1 MTRRKSEYI
10 INVAQL
16 IKDDALTKEGLLA
29 LGSLEAIERE
39 LVKIR
44 GIGPWTANYV
54 SMRCLRVGAA
64 LPVTD
69 VGLMNAIKF
78 GLEMDRKLNRDE
90 ILSPAEK
97 WQGYESYAT
106 FYLWRL
112 LY

>member
-1 MTRRKSEYI
+1 
-10 INVAQL
+10 
-16 IKDDALTKEGLLA
+16 
-29 LGSLEAIERE
+29 
-39 LVKIR
+39 
-44 GIGPWTANYV
+44 
-54 SMRCLRVGAA
+54 MRCLRVGAA

-78 GLEMDRKLNRDE
+78 GLEMDRKPNRDE
-90 ILSPAEK
+90 ILSLAEK